1 MDINVFKIKVQKED
15 AIKMAR
21 GMRSVF
27 MGLSNKKVS
36 QVKIHYIEVKFVTCN
51 LTYKP
56 SIIEKYIFKDT
67 KIKKQKILV
76 LADGTTCE
84 TAIVES
90 KPNIVSLKNVE
101 ENSIQLSSYSDERI
115 INNCKKVASVVVRRN
130 LGNLAEVR
138 FEKIE
143 SCYRPYWLVL
153 YGEDVGGKKPKC
165 IPVCA
170 DGCGS
175 YRNF

>member
-1 MDINVFKIKVQKED
+1 MDINVFKIKVEKKD

-21 GMRSVF
+21 GMRSIF

-36 QVKIHYIEVKFVTCN
+36 NVRLHYIEVKFVTCN
-51 LTYKP
+51 LTYRP
-56 SIIEKYIFKDT
+56 SIIEKYLFRDT
-67 KIKKQKILV
+67 KIKKQKILI

-84 TAIVES
+84 TAIVDS
-90 KPNIVSLKNVE
+90 KPDIVSLKDVE
-101 ENSIQLSSYSDERI
+101 ENSIQVSSYSDERI
-115 INNCKKVASVVVRRN
+115 ISSCKKVASVIVRRN
-130 LGNLAEVR
+130 LGNLAEVD

-143 SCYRPYWLVL
+143 SCYRPYWLIL
-153 YGEDVGGKKPKC
+153 YGEEKEGKNPKC

-170 DGCGS
+170 DDCGS